1 MNEDFRLYEVLDS
14 AEKKEF
20 LNLPV
25 ALYKSD
31 INYIRP
37 LDIDIEKV
45 FNPTSNKF
53 FRTGDCIRWI
63 LKNGEDK
70 TIGRVAAFYEK
81 TVSGKQEQPTGGMGF
96 FECINNQSAANI
108 LFDACKQWLQ
118 KRGMEAMDGPVN
130 FGDRD
135 RWWGLLVEGFTEPN
149 YCVPYNFPY
158 YRDLFEAYGFR
169 NYFNQFTYHRYINS
183 EGLSDSVKEKAERVF
198 RNSSYSFSHS
208 SKKNIEKIAD
218 DFRIVYNKA
227 WANHSGVK
235 ETTKAHAMALLNS
248 LKPILD
254 EKLIWF
260 AYYNGE
266 PVAFFIMIPEFN
278 QVVKF
283 FNGNLNLKAKL
294 KFLYFKI
301 RKRWNKAFGVIFGV
315 IPEHQGKGVEAAIV
329 MAFAKIATRPGF
341 PYKELEMNW
350 IGDFNPAMMKVA
362 EQVGG
367 RICKTHT
374 TYRYLFDRNREFRR
388 AKVLK

>member
-1 MNEDFRLYEVLDS
+1 MNENLRLFEVLDS
-14 AEKKEF
+14 AAKKDF

-25 ALYKSD
+25 ELYKSD

-37 LDIDIEKV
+37 LDIDVEKV
-45 FNPTSNKF
+45 FNPSTNKF
-53 FRTGDCIRWI
+53 FRTGECIRWI
-63 LKNGEDK
+63 LKNGDGK
-70 TIGRVAAFYEK
+70 TIGRVAAFLEK
-81 TVSGKQEQPTGGMGF
+81 TVSKKQDQPTGGMGF
-96 FECINNQSAANI
+96 FECIKDQAAANI
-108 LFDACKQWLQ
+108 LFDACKNWLQ
-118 KRGMEAMDGPVN
+118 ERGMEAMDGPVN
-130 FGDRD
+130 FGDRE

-158 YRDLFEAYGFR
+158 YKDLFETYGFK
-169 NYFNQFTYHRYINS
+169 NYFNQYTYHRLINS

-198 RNSSYSFSHS
+198 RNSSYGFSHS
-208 SKKNIEKIAD
+208 SKRNIEKIAE
-218 DFRIVYNKA
+218 DFTIVYNKA

-248 LKPILD
+248 MKPILD

-278 QVVKF
+278 QVVKL
-283 FNGNLNLKAKL
+283 FNGKLNLIAKL

-301 RKRWNKAFGVIFGV
+301 RNKWDKAFGVIFGV
-315 IPEHQGKGVEAAIV
+315 VPEHQGKGIEAAIV
-329 MAFAKIATRPGF
+329 MAFAKIATKPGF

-374 TYRYLFDRNREFRR
+374 TYRYLFDRNREFKR
-388 AKVLK
+388 ARVLK